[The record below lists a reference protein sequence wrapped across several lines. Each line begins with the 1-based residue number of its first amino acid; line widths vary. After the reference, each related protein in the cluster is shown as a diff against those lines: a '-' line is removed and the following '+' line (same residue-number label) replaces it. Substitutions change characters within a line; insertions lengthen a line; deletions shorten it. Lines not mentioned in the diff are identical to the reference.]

1 MTAGR
6 AVVDRQRLARRA
18 GRWAGVVAA
27 AYVLAGVPVGVA
39 AAVLAVWHL
48 WRPPRPAVL
57 LAAAV
62 AGLAGVPVVWIAGNA
77 DRLGAASPQ
86 VVGGNPWPGPTAAVA
101 LLLLVVGV
109 VRDRQPAAAGPGD
122 RTAVREG
129 AA

>member
-1 MTAGR
+1 MTAR
-6 AVVDRQRLARRA
+6 RTAVHRA
-18 GRWAGVVAA
+18 GRVGRWAVVAA
-27 AYVLAGVPVGVA
+27 AAYLMAGIPVGVA

-57 LAAAV
+57 LAASVAV
-62 AGLAGVPVVWIAGNA
+62 LALVPVVWIAGNA

-86 VVGGNPWPGPTAAVA
+86 VVSGNPWPGPMAALA

-109 VRDRQPAAAGPGD
+109 VRDQQQEAADPGD
-122 RTAVREG
+122 RAGVRAG